1 MACGVV
7 AKLILNLILIPIP
20 SIGIYGVAIGSIVC
34 HIISFSIGFIVL
46 KRSLKMKFNAKDF
59 IIKPLI
65 ATIIMSVLS
74 YLVYIFLKQFISW
87 KIATIISIIFAVI
100 IYAISVALLKV
111 LSKEEI
117 YKLPKG
123 NLIYNLLVKLKIY
136 KEE

>member
-46 KRSLKMKFNAKDF
+46 KRSLKMNFKVKDF

-65 ATIIMSVLS
+65 ATLIMSIAS
-74 YLVYIFLKQFISW
+74 YLVYILKQFISW

-100 IYAISVALLKV
+100 IYAISVALLKI

-136 KEE
+136 KVE